1 MAPARFDIP
10 VADDSTHEFWNAAR
24 RRVFLIKRCQTCTK
38 PHHYPRPFCPY
49 CWSTDVRW
57 EEASGRAVLY
67 TYSVVRRND
76 LPPFGDRVPYVAG
89 IVELEEGPR
98 AMTDIVEVEPDQV
111 RIGMALEAT
120 FVEIAPRVTVPM
132 FRPA

>member
-1 MAPARFDIP
+1 M
-10 VADDSTHEFWNAAR
+10 VDDTTREYWDAAKR
-24 RRVFLIKRCQTCTK
+24 EVLLISRCGTCGK
-38 PHHYPRPFCPY
+38 AFHYPRPFCPT
-49 CWSTDVRW
+49 CWGEDVHW

-76 LPPFGDRVPYVAG
+76 LAPFDGRVPYVAG

-98 AMTDIVEVEPDQV
+98 MMTDVVEVAPEDV
-111 RIGMALEAT
+111 AIGMALQVT
-120 FVEIAPRVTVPM
+120 FVETAPDVVVPM